1 MGVENYHV
9 IELVG
14 EGSFGKV
21 YKGRR
26 KFTGQFVA
34 MKFILKH
41 GKSKNDIQNLRQ
53 EIEVLMLYFI
63 CIFCLIFLFE
73 CNASDAYFLQ
83 ILRKL
88 KHENIIQMLDSFESP
103 QEFCVVTEFA
113 QVTSFGELFEIL
125 EDDQCLPEDEVQKIA
140 KQLVSALH
148 YLHSNRIIH
157 RDMKPQNIL
166 ICAGGVVKLCDFGF
180 ARAMSNNTVVL
191 RTHKGTPLYMAPEL
205 VREKPYDHTVDLWA
219 LGVILY
225 ELYVGQPPFLA
236 KTIFTLMKHITNDP
250 HSRLTW
256 PELLHHPFVAE
267 PLEDVEA
274 RVLVLSYLFLC
285 LDLGLITQND
295 ILTMLINYK
304 DKLENN
310 SRTVMGAK
318 YIGQDNEAL
327 SVILL
332 PLKSRQCRDQDVA
345 TQSLKI
351 LLNLVAAGAINSTG
365 VLDEICWEVINF
377 TVNFLRLKRSD
388 YSDMLIKCFSVIK
401 KLFDSSGGGFGDS
414 YIRHWVAMVEL
425 YKEVIILATRD
436 REVSG
441 STQNASNMAGYQS
454 MLVELFG
461 NGLLNPNNMKRLLGN
476 SSSKEVK
483 VNVLM
488 IVSEVACLNKD
499 FYKYIHGSNILE
511 LLKGFLTHEDPDIRT
526 NACRALGSMCRHNS
540 YFYDLYVCINYYLLV
555 NNLTDIYEI
564 TVELA
569 TITGKHGYFL
579 FCCRQSIISSV
590 SWLIAAMTGTNTPAS
605 LLISNA
611 AFHNDFLYEELSRC
625 IPRIANLLLSEEDYK
640 TKGNA
645 CGIFSNLVRHSNK
658 FCNDL
663 VSKGAMQAMLKVVED
678 WFIVDPNHAISESPL
693 EVALYAL
700 AKVCR
705 HAPCRQFLRAS
716 DQYPIFEKLR
726 QSSKEKIAEYA
737 SFILNESSQP

>member
-53 EIEVLMLYFI
+53 EIE
-63 CIFCLIFLFE
+63 
-73 CNASDAYFLQ
+73 

-113 QVTSFGELFEIL
+113 QASFGELFEIL

-219 LGVILY
+219 LGDPVMCP
-225 ELYVGQPPFLA
+225 ETMSANFRSFLTGLHN
-236 KTIFTLMKHITNDP
+236 KDP
-250 HSRLTW
+250 NSRLTW
-256 PELLHHPFVAE
+256 PELLYHPFVAE

-274 RVLVLSYLFLC
+274 RVLVFSYLFLC

-295 ILTMLINYK
+295 ILSMLINYK

-310 SRTVMGAK
+310 SRTVTGAK

-345 TQSLKI
+345 NQSLKI

-377 TVNFLRLKRSD
+377 TVNFLRLKKSD
-388 YSDMLIKCFSVIK
+388 HSNMLTKCFSVIK

-414 YIRHWVAMVEL
+414 YNRHWVAMVEL
-425 YKEVIILATRD
+425 YKEV
-436 REVSG
+436 SG
-441 STQNASNMAGYQS
+441 STQNASNMTGYQS
-454 MLVELFG
+454 MLVQLFG

-488 IVSEVACLNKD
+488 IVSEVACLNKA
-499 FYKYIHGSNILE
+499 KYNIV
-511 LLKGFLTHEDPDIRT
+511 
-526 NACRALGSMCRHNS
+526 S
-540 YFYDLYVCINYYLLV
+540 LLV
-555 NNLTDIYEI
+555 DRCYD
-564 TVELA
+564 
-569 TITGKHGYFL
+569 GDKHTRKFAC
-579 FCCRQSIISSV
+579 F
-590 SWLIAAMTGTNTPAS
+590 A
-605 LLISNA
+605 ISNA

-625 IPRIANLLLSEEDYK
+625 IPQIANLLLSEEDYK

-663 VSKGAMQAMLKVVED
+663 VSKGAMQAMLKLVED
-678 WFIVDPNHAISESPL
+678 WFVVDPNHAISESLL

-716 DQYPIFEKLR
+716 DQYPIFEKLSE
-726 QSSKEKIAEYA
+726 SSEEKVAEYA
-737 SFILNESSQP
+737 SFILNKSSQP

>member
-53 EIEVLMLYFI
+53 EIE
-63 CIFCLIFLFE
+63 
-73 CNASDAYFLQ
+73 

-88 KHENIIQMLDSFESP
+88 KHENIIQMLDSFESS
-103 QEFCVVTEFA
+103 QEFC
-113 QVTSFGELFEIL
+113 GELFEIL

-219 LGVILY
+219 LGDPVMCP
-225 ELYVGQPPFLA
+225 ETMSANFRS
-236 KTIFTLMKHITNDP
+236 FITGLLNKDP

-274 RVLVLSYLFLC
+274 RVLVFSYLFLC
-285 LDLGLITQND
+285 WDLGLFTQND
-295 ILTMLINYK
+295 ILRMLINYK

-310 SRTVMGAK
+310 SCTVTGAK

-332 PLKSRQCRDQDVA
+332 PLKSRQCRDQDVLPA
-345 TQSLKI
+345 NQSLKI
-351 LLNLVAAGAINSTG
+351 LLNLVASGAINSTG

-377 TVNFLRLKRSD
+377 TVNFLRLKKSD
-388 YSDMLIKCFSVIK
+388 HSDMPTKCFSVIK
-401 KLFDSSGGGFGDS
+401 KLFDSSGGGVGDS

-436 REVSG
+436 QVVSG
-441 STQNASNMAGYQS
+441 STQNASNMTGYQS
-454 MLVELFG
+454 MLVQLFG

-511 LLKGFLTHEDPDIRT
+511 FLKGFLIHEDPDIRT

-540 YFYDLYVCINYYLLV
+540 YFYGLFVCINYYLLV
-555 NNLTDIYEI
+555 NNLTNIYKI
-564 TVELA
+564 TLELA
-569 TITGKHGYFL
+569 TITGKHCYFL
-579 FCCRQSIISSV
+579 FCYRRNIISSV
-590 SWLIAAMTGTNTPAS
+590 SWLIAAMTGTNTHAS

-663 VSKGAMQAMLKVVED
+663 VSKGAMQAMLKLVED
-678 WFIVDPNHAISESPL
+678 LFVVDPNHAISESPL

-700 AKVCR
+700 AKMCR
-705 HAPCRQFLRAS
+705 HAPCREFLRAS
-716 DQYPIFEKLR
+716 DQYPIFEKLG
-726 QSSKEKIAEYA
+726 QSSEGKVAEYA
-737 SFILNESSQP
+737 SFILNKSSQP

>member
-63 CIFCLIFLFE
+63 YIFCLIFVFE
-73 CNASDAYFLQ
+73 CNSSDAYFLQ

-219 LGVILY
+219 LG
-225 ELYVGQPPFLA
+225 
-236 KTIFTLMKHITNDP
+236 DP

-274 RVLVLSYLFLC
+274 RVLVFSYLFLC

-295 ILTMLINYK
+295 ILSMLINYK

-310 SRTVMGAK
+310 SRTVTGAK

-332 PLKSRQCRDQDVA
+332 PLKSRQCRDQDVLPA
-345 TQSLKI
+345 NQSLKI
-351 LLNLVAAGAINSTG
+351 LLNLVAAGAINSTA

-377 TVNFLRLKRSD
+377 TVNFLRLKKSD
-388 YSDMLIKCFSVIK
+388 HSDMLIKCFSVIK
-401 KLFDSSGGGFGDS
+401 KLFDSTGGGFGDS

-436 REVSG
+436 QVVSG
-441 STQNASNMAGYQS
+441 STQNVSNMTGYQS
-454 MLVELFG
+454 MLVQLFG

-483 VNVLM
+483 VNVLT

-499 FYKYIHGSNILE
+499 FYKYIDGSNILE
-511 LLKGFLTHEDPDIRT
+511 LLKGFLIHEDPDIRT

-540 YFYDLYVCINYYLLV
+540 YFYDLYAKYNIVSLLV
-555 NNLTDIYEI
+555 DRCYD
-564 TVELA
+564 
-569 TITGKHGYFL
+569 GDKHTRKFAC
-579 FCCRQSIISSV
+579 F
-590 SWLIAAMTGTNTPAS
+590 A
-605 LLISNA
+605 ISNA

-663 VSKGAMQAMLKVVED
+663 VSKGAMQAMLKLVED

-716 DQYPIFEKLR
+716 DQYPIFEKLS
-726 QSSKEKIAEYA
+726 QSSEEKVAEYA
-737 SFILNESSQP
+737 SFILNKSSQP

>member
-53 EIEVLMLYFI
+53 EIEVLMFYFI
-63 CIFCLIFLFE
+63 YIYIFCLIFVFE
-73 CNASDAYFLQ
+73 CNSSDAYFLQ

-113 QVTSFGELFEIL
+113 QGELFEIL

-219 LGVILY
+219 LGDPVMCP
-225 ELYVGQPPFLA
+225 ETMSANFRSFLTGLLN
-236 KTIFTLMKHITNDP
+236 KDP
-250 HSRLTW
+250 NSRLTW
-256 PELLHHPFVAE
+256 PELLYHPFVAE

-274 RVLVLSYLFLC
+274 RVLVFSYLFLC

-295 ILTMLINYK
+295 ILSMLINYK

-310 SRTVMGAK
+310 SRTVTGAK

-345 TQSLKI
+345 NQSLKI

-377 TVNFLRLKRSD
+377 TVNFLRLKKSD
-388 YSDMLIKCFSVIK
+388 HSNMLTKCFSVIK

-414 YIRHWVAMVEL
+414 YNRHWVAMVEL
-425 YKEVIILATRD
+425 YKEV
-436 REVSG
+436 SG
-441 STQNASNMAGYQS
+441 STQNASNMTGYQS
-454 MLVELFG
+454 MLVQLFG

-488 IVSEVACLNKD
+488 IVSEVACLNKA
-499 FYKYIHGSNILE
+499 KYNIV
-511 LLKGFLTHEDPDIRT
+511 
-526 NACRALGSMCRHNS
+526 S
-540 YFYDLYVCINYYLLV
+540 LLV
-555 NNLTDIYEI
+555 DRCYD
-564 TVELA
+564 
-569 TITGKHGYFL
+569 GDKHTRKFAC
-579 FCCRQSIISSV
+579 F
-590 SWLIAAMTGTNTPAS
+590 A
-605 LLISNA
+605 ISNA

-625 IPRIANLLLSEEDYK
+625 IPQIANLLLSEEDYK

-663 VSKGAMQAMLKVVED
+663 VSKGAMQAMLKLVED
-678 WFIVDPNHAISESPL
+678 WFVVDPNHAISESLL

-716 DQYPIFEKLR
+716 DQYPIFEKLS
-726 QSSKEKIAEYA
+726 QSSEEKVAEYA
-737 SFILNESSQP
+737 SFILNKSSQP

>member
-53 EIEVLMLYFI
+53 EIE
-63 CIFCLIFLFE
+63 
-73 CNASDAYFLQ
+73 

-113 QVTSFGELFEIL
+113 QGELFEIL

-219 LGVILY
+219 LGDPVMCP
-225 ELYVGQPPFLA
+225 ETMSANFRSFLTGLLN
-236 KTIFTLMKHITNDP
+236 KDP

-274 RVLVLSYLFLC
+274 RVLVFSYLFLC

-295 ILTMLINYK
+295 ILSMLINYK

-310 SRTVMGAK
+310 SRTVSGAK

-332 PLKSRQCRDQDVA
+332 PLKSRQCRDQDVPPA
-345 TQSLKI
+345 KQSLKI
-351 LLNLVAAGAINSTG
+351 LLNLVAAGAINSTA

-377 TVNFLRLKRSD
+377 TVNFLRLKKSD
-388 YSDMLIKCFSVIK
+388 HSDMLIKCFSVIK
-401 KLFDSSGGGFGDS
+401 KLFDSTGGGFGDS

-436 REVSG
+436 QVVSG
-441 STQNASNMAGYQS
+441 STQNASNMTGYKS
-454 MLVELFG
+454 MLVQLFG

-499 FYKYIHGSNILE
+499 FYKYIDGSNILE
-511 LLKGFLTHEDPDIRT
+511 LLKGFLIHDDPDIRT

-569 TITGKHGYFL
+569 PITGKHCYFF
-579 FCCRQSIISSV
+579 FCYRQSIISSV
-590 SWLIAAMTGTNTPAS
+590 SWLIAAMTGTNTHAS

-663 VSKGAMQAMLKVVED
+663 VSKGAMQAMLKLVED
-678 WFIVDPNHAISESPL
+678 WFVVDPNHAISESPL

-716 DQYPIFEKLR
+716 DQYPIFEKLS
-726 QSSKEKIAEYA
+726 QSSEEKIAEYA
-737 SFILNESSQP
+737 SFILNKSSQP

>member
-53 EIEVLMLYFI
+53 EIE
-63 CIFCLIFLFE
+63 
-73 CNASDAYFLQ
+73 

-219 LGVILY
+219 LGDPVMCP
-225 ELYVGQPPFLA
+225 ETMSANFRSFLTGLLN
-236 KTIFTLMKHITNDP
+236 KDP

-274 RVLVLSYLFLC
+274 R
-285 LDLGLITQND
+285 
-295 ILTMLINYK
+295 

-310 SRTVMGAK
+310 SRTVAGAK

-388 YSDMLIKCFSVIK
+388 HSDMLIKCFSVIK

-425 YKEVIILATRD
+425 YKEV
-436 REVSG
+436 SG
-441 STQNASNMAGYQS
+441 STQNASNMTGYQS
-454 MLVELFG
+454 MLVQLFG

-483 VNVLM
+483 VNVLL

-499 FYKYIHGSNILE
+499 FYKYIDGSNILE

-540 YFYDLYVCINYYLLV
+540 YFYDLYAKYNIVSLLV
-555 NNLTDIYEI
+555 DCCYD
-564 TVELA
+564 
-569 TITGKHGYFL
+569 GDKHTRKFAC
-579 FCCRQSIISSV
+579 F
-590 SWLIAAMTGTNTPAS
+590 A
-605 LLISNA
+605 ISNA

-645 CGIFSNLVRHSNK
+645 CGIFSNL
-658 FCNDL
+658 
-663 VSKGAMQAMLKVVED
+663 AMLKLVED
-678 WFIVDPNHAISESPL
+678 WFIVDPSHAISESPL

-716 DQYPIFEKLR
+716 DQYPIFEKLS
-726 QSSKEKIAEYA
+726 QSSEEKVAEYA
-737 SFILNESSQP
+737 SFILNKSSQP